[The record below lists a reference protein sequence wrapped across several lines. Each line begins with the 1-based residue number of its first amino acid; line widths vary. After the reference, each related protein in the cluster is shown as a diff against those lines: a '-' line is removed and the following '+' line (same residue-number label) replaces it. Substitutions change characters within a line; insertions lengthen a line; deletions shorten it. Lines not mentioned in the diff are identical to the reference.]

1 MCVCAAE
8 AYGTIGLGHSSV
20 KTPGSILPIVS
31 VKLPPNMCDMF
42 VFFVFNISYTAEKK
56 NCFSTPAAAVHASPT
71 VETCNIPFLLTS

>member
-31 VKLPPNMCDMF
+31 VKLPPNVFDMF

-56 NCFSTPAAAVHASPT
+56 T
-71 VETCNIPFLLTS
+71 VSALLLLLYTLVLLWKLVIFHSC